1 MAQFRMTEKPVD
13 SVLELPLD
21 LLEGWVVQL
30 QELTESLI
38 LSLGLDYL
46 SEEMSVVQRF
56 AKDEI
61 HLFVLVH
68 VEDVRDLGENGL
80 LFVPREF
87 NCWEGELTLLHVVV
101 YRFVEV
107 VAHVGL

>member
-80 LFVPREF
+80 LFVP
-87 NCWEGELTLLHVVV
+87 
-101 YRFVEV
+101 
-107 VAHVGL
+107 